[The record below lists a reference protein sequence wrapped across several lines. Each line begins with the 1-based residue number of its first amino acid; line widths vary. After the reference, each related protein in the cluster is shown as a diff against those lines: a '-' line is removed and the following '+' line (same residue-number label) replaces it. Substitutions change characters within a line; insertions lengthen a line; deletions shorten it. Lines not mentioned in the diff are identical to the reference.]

1 GTKLPA
7 ITGFRV
13 LAKKNPL
20 SDDVLEAFAS
30 FGPTVREIIG
40 NDSND
45 YVVLLDDKPL
55 PVYMWSWVRPLPEQT
70 LFIVPIPKDDG
81 VRQLL
86 LTAGLIAAAVFAAPA
101 LPAFMGMGTS
111 AATAFWSGAIMAGGS
126 LIMQALIKP
135 PSIEPEATPKSLSNI
150 SSIRNRFAPYEPVP
164 IVFGRRKVYPPYAAQ
179 PFTEIVGDDQYYNAL
194 FALGI
199 GEYDIEEAKIGDTL
213 LTNYQGVQLTKTT
226 NP

>member
-30 FGPTVREIIG
+30 FGPTVREVIG

-45 YVVLLDDKPL
+45 YVVVLDDKPL

-70 LFIVPIPKDDG
+70 LFVVPIPKDDG

-86 LTAGLIAAAVFAAPA
+86 LTAGLIAAAIFAGPAIAGVFAEGSLLASTA
-101 LPAFMGMGTS
+101 L
-111 AATAFWSGAIMAGGS
+111 WQGAIMAVGS
-126 LIMQALIKP
+126 LTLTALIKP
-135 PSIEPEATPKSLSNI
+135 PSIEPEAAPKSLSNI
-150 SSIRNRFAPYEPVP
+150 ASIRNRFAPYEPVP
-164 IVFGRRKVYPPYAAQ
+164 IVFGKRKVYPPYAA
-179 PFTEIVGDDQYYNAL
+179 
-194 FALGI
+194 
-199 GEYDIEEAKIGDTL
+199 
-213 LTNYQGVQLTKTT
+213 
-226 NP
+226 